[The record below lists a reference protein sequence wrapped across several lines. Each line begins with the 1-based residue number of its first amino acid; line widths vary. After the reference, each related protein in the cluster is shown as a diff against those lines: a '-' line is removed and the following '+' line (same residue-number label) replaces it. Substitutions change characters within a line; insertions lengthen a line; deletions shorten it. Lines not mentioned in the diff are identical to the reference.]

1 MGKEKSH
8 SIFHPLSRSNMK
20 SIKEAKERKFP
31 SFRFE
36 KGQGQSVFKDE
47 LHVSLNNQAPMDLSC
62 ASCAGPQ
69 ASSGRQSVSTCLL
82 SGVIPDFFPSLPLT
96 QVPFPLNFS
105 ISQFLNPKIDD

>member
-1 MGKEKSH
+1 MVCGHKCLREKGRNGDNETWLRKTRSLRIEFGKRKVTFK
-8 SIFHPLSRSNMK
+8 FHPLSRSNMK

-62 ASCAGPQ
+62 ASCAAVHRRPQ
-69 ASSGRQSVSTCLL
+69 EDKV
-82 SGVIPDFFPSLPLT
+82 FPHACSLA
-96 QVPFPLNFS
+96 
-105 ISQFLNPKIDD
+105 